1 MNKIKFRGKR
11 IDNKEWVY
19 GYLYELPLP
28 SGDACMILTQDNNH
42 LDNHIEPKY
51 HLAFTLWVDLF
62 LVDPDT
68 VGQYTGLTDK
78 NGKEIYEGDIVSHPW
93 KDPIFGDLVETGQFV
108 HSTICFNNGAF
119 VVNYR
124 LQGEYIYLQDFLRL
138 KCLEVVG
145 NIYDNQELL
154 KGGEQ

>member
-1 MNKIKFRGKR
+1 MRTIKFRGK
-11 IDNKEWVY
+11 KKSGEWLY
-19 GYLYELPLP
+19 GDLMHYCGATLILPLDANWYDFVPKKDNPFRLP
-28 SGDACMILTQDNNH
+28 SSKF
-42 LDNHIEPKY
+42 E
-51 HLAFTLWVDLF
+51 
-62 LVDPDT
+62 VDPDT
-68 VGQYTGLTDK
+68 VGQFTGLHDK

-124 LQGEYIYLQDFLRL
+124 LQGEYIYLQDFVRL

-145 NIYDNQELL
+145 NIHDNPELIK
-154 KGGEQ
+154 KGGDNA

>member
-1 MNKIKFRGKR
+1 MRTIKFRGKSLSG
-11 IDNKEWVY
+11 EWLY
-19 GYLYELPLP
+19 GYLYKHGITPPSDFLCVGQAVLPWKDTV
-28 SGDACMILTQDNNH
+28 GV
-42 LDNHIEPKY
+42 Y
-51 HLAFTLWVDLF
+51 V
-62 LVDPDT
+62 VDPDT

-78 NGKEIYEGDIVSHPW
+78 NGREIYEGDIVSHPW

-124 LQGEYIYLQDFLRL
+124 LQGEYIYLQDFVRL

-145 NIYDNQELL
+145 NIHDNPDMIE
-154 KGGEQ
+154 KGGDNA

>member
-1 MNKIKFRGKR
+1 MRTIKFRGKCAKDSR
-11 IDNKEWVY
+11 FAGEWVY
-19 GYLYELPLP
+19 GSCVQCEKSDDVLITYAINDRC
-28 SGDACMILTQDNNH
+28 SCT
-42 LDNHIEPKY
+42 Y
-51 HLAFTLWVDLF
+51 H
-62 LVDPDT
+62 VDPAT

-124 LQGEYIYLQDFLRL
+124 LQGEYIYLQDFVRL
-138 KCLEVVG
+138 KCLEVIG
-145 NIYDNQELL
+145 NIHDNPELL
-154 KGGEQ
+154 EEGGGR